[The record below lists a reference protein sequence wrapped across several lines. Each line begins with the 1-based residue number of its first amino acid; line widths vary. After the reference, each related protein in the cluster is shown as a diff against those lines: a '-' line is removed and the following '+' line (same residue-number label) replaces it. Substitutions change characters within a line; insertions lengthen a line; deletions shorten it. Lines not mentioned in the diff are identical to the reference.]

1 MMITMIKQLRQ
12 ERADLPLVVK
22 LVQLASPL
30 ALPKVRRD
38 LLENKRG
45 HLLVFLTDDTR
56 SPM

>member
-1 MMITMIKQLRQ
+1 MIKQLRQ

-45 HLLVFLTDDTR
+45 YLLVFLTDDTR